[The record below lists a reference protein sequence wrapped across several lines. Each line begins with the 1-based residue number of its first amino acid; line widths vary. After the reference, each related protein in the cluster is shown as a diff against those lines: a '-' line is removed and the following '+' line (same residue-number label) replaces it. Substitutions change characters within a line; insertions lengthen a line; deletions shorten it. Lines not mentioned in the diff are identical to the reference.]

1 MDIVAGVLVAVG
13 VLGVSLRT
21 VEFVRV
27 TMPENYGSNP
37 GFGAYESMCLPWW
50 VLGAVG
56 VGLAAGSWQAGA
68 LTLATGL
75 LVLGVLSHV
84 LGRLFGRSSGG
95 EG

>member
-1 MDIVAGVLVAVG
+1 MGIVAVALVIVG

-50 VLGAVG
+50 ALGAVG
-56 VGLAAGSWQAGA
+56 VGLQAGSWRLGGIA
-68 LTLATGL
+68 LVSGL
-75 LVLGVLSHV
+75 LVLGVASQL
-84 LGRLFGRSSGG
+84 LGRLFGRRPGG
-95 EG
+95 NG

>member
-1 MDIVAGVLVAVG
+1 MDIVAGVLVTIG

-50 VLGAVG
+50 ALGAVG
-56 VGLAAGSWQAGA
+56 VGLATGSWLVGWLA
-68 LTLATGL
+68 LVSGL
-75 LVLGVLSHV
+75 FVLGIGSHL
-84 LGRLFGRSSGG
+84 LGRLFARRTGS